1 MERVG
6 WWARSMVKLEGRE
19 VGVFP
24 RGQNSFLLSK
34 TTALALRM
42 GWRRWDPDHR
52 GPESALTI
60 NHIQALLMSN
70 VSSCPR

>member
-1 MERVG
+1 
-6 WWARSMVKLEGRE
+6 MVKLEGRE

-24 RGQNSFLLSK
+24 RGQNSFLLLK
-34 TTALALRM
+34 TTALALRI

-52 GPESALTI
+52 VPEPALTI
-60 NHIQALLMSN
+60 NHIQAFHMSY